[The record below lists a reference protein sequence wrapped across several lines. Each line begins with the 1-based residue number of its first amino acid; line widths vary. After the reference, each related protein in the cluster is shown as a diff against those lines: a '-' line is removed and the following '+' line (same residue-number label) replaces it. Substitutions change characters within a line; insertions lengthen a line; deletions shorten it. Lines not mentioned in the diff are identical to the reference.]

1 MHSPN
6 RETWV
11 AVVCVALYVYRPLL
25 YFCHSLFVSILQ
37 QPQTHSVML
46 DSTSFSILLP
56 DVTAGHLVVIPIA
69 AIGVVFYHLFKSRKS
84 EQVA

>member
-1 MHSPN
+1 MHSLN
-6 RETWV
+6 RETWD
-11 AVVCVALYVYRPLL
+11 AVVCVARYEYGPLR
-25 YFCHSLFVSILQ
+25 FICHSLFVFVLQ
-37 QPQTHSVML
+37 QPQTHSVTL
-46 DSTSFSILLP
+46 DTTSFNILLP